1 LLERSFHRI
10 TTVNYL
16 IDERFARIIF
26 GWLISCHPI
35 FSILVR
41 LTLLFYGSFLVNY
54 ATFGETKVY
63 NTDANAL
70 ASGQRIRLKETI
82 VDEEGDV
89 IDENELAPITRIY
102 LTALRD
108 YGAYLVDNAGGF
120 TFYAED
126 VHTAVLHLSDD
137 EVNAL
142 IGESLGTLLPVGMT
156 KWQIVIETLGEDLE
170 LIPLAVS
177 PGDEEP
183 RPKSAEIETANFE
196 VVEPAFSP

>member
-1 LLERSFHRI
+1 
-10 TTVNYL
+10 
-16 IDERFARIIF
+16 
-26 GWLISCHPI
+26 
-35 FSILVR
+35 
-41 LTLLFYGSFLVNY
+41 
-54 ATFGETKVY
+54 
-63 NTDANAL
+63 
-70 ASGQRIRLKETI
+70 
-82 VDEEGDV
+82 
-89 IDENELAPITRIY
+89 
-102 LTALRD
+102 
-108 YGAYLVDNAGGF
+108 
-120 TFYAED
+120 
-126 VHTAVLHLSDD
+126 HTAVLHLSDD